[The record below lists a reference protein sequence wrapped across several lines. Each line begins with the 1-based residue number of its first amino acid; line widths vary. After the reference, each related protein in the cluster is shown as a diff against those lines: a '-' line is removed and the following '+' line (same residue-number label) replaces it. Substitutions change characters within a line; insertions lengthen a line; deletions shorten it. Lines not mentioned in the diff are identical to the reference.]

1 MLHHHPDYVAA
12 AETDRRA
19 RAGERRLPADTGELD
34 AMLLAAARGD
44 DANWNA
50 LVARF
55 SARVRKVARLHRL
68 ASHDV
73 DDILQTTWLRLLEHI
88 DSVRDPAALGAWL
101 ETTARRESLRVIH
114 RAARERPAE
123 GALDGDE
130 VAEPVAE
137 RALVAA
143 EHRAALAA
151 GVERLPPTQQRLIG
165 MLLAQPTMS
174 YTQISKALG
183 MPIGGIGP
191 TRARSLARLRRDP
204 ELLRAIGQ
212 AA

>member
-19 RAGERRLPADTGELD
+19 RTAERRLPAHTGELD

-50 LVARF
+50 LIARF

-68 ASHDV
+68 APHDV

-114 RAARERPAE
+114 KAARERPAE

-143 EHRAALAA
+143 EQRAALAA
-151 GVERLPPTQQRLIG
+151 GVDRLPPAQQRLIG

-204 ELLRAIGQ
+204 ELLRAMGQ